1 MIEIGYFC
9 APCLHILHVEFHA
22 LRQGR
27 SRQCGRSHFV
37 SIGISENEID
47 LPHTLNS
54 SVNCEYTIL
63 VIVGKVTNNT
73 NIVET
78 ILPATCI
85 KIAVTIETSVT
96 EIILVL
102 KIMSIAHSQHLNGNK
117 ILLPHLYIFSKVKL
131 GFQFV
136 VLAIAYELAI
146 DPKVHTATGGSE
158 VSNDLLSSPR
168 CGNGDTASIIAD
180 MILLDGY
187 KRRVALGSMVPDE
200 TSTHID
206 GIAKA
211 IEFPAS
217 GHGDGFPIRSFV
229 LSSVEAIEHLVGI
242 GLPTEVPSTV
252 QAPITLRSLRHTT
265 LGDLETLVGKVMCM
279 HRHTVHLIDVGP
291 LPCLGSFLW
300 HTRHS
305 RNLIETLRNR
315 EGVFENG
322 FLRLSLR
329 KDCSCHSRKHC

>member
-1 MIEIGYFC
+1 MSV
-9 APCLHILHVEFHA
+9 AHA
-22 LRQGR
+22 
-27 SRQCGRSHFV
+27 
-37 SIGISENEID
+37 
-47 LPHTLNS
+47 
-54 SVNCEYTIL
+54 
-63 VIVGKVTNNT
+63 
-73 NIVET
+73 
-78 ILPATCI
+78 
-85 KIAVTIETSVT
+85 
-96 EIILVL
+96 
-102 KIMSIAHSQHLNGNK
+102 QHLHGNEV
-117 ILLPHLYIFSKVKL
+117 LLPYLYIFSKVEF

-136 VLAIAYELAI
+136 ILAITHKLSI
-146 DPKVHTATGGSE
+146 DPKVHAAASGAKVG
-158 VSNDLLSSPR
+158 NNLLSTPR
-168 CGNGDTASIIAD
+168 CGNGDNASIIAD
-180 MILLDGY
+180 MILLDGN
-187 KRRVALGSMVPDE
+187 KRWIALGSMVPDE

-211 IEFPAS
+211 IKLPAS

-229 LSSVEAIEHLVGI
+229 LRPVEAIEHLVGI
-242 GLPTEVPSTV
+242 GLPVEVPSTV
-252 QAPITLRSLRHTT
+252 QAPIALRSLRHTT
-265 LGDLETLVGKVMCM
+265 LGNLETLVGKVMCM